1 MVVVS
6 DTSCL
11 VALAHI
17 GALDLLNKTFNEIHI
32 PSAVYT
38 ELLLLKEYGI
48 DVSIFSASWIKVHQS
63 SDLPLVD

>member
-48 DVSIFSASWIKVHQS
+48 DVSIFSAS
-63 SDLPLVD
+63 